1 MANVGL
7 PGTSGFV
14 GEFLVL
20 LGTFKVSKLVTISA
34 SLGIVLSACYG
45 LWLSRR
51 IIFGKI
57 TNNKLLEITDLNR
70 IEKLYFIPLIV
81 FTLFLGILPY
91 PVLEITS
98 NSVDLLVSHLTQNL
112 K

>member
-1 MANVGL
+1 MKKKFKIIAELGSVHDGKFNIAKKLIAFAAN
-7 PGTSGFV
+7 SGANYIKFQSFV
-14 GEFLVL
+14 AN
-20 LGTFKVSKLVTISA
+20 KLVTISA

-51 IIFGKI
+51 IIFGNV

-81 FTLFLGILPY
+81 FTFSGEVFFLPL
-91 PVLEITS
+91 
-98 NSVDLLVSHLTQNL
+98 
-112 K
+112 